1 MKLRSPI
8 CIATFLLLGLV
19 GPGISRNTPQQA
31 SDKGELHEHME
42 VIDEALGKLRRSLR
56 DPARCDE
63 SLDHIVLMQEKSLAC
78 KGLLPRLITEL
89 PVEERAAMER
99 DYRRVMVDFLIAQL
113 ELEAALLDGDPDAA
127 KTAFKQ
133 VRSMEE
139 SGHERFTEE
148 EE

>member
-1 MKLRSPI
+1 MKLCSPV
-8 CIATFLLLGLV
+8 CIPTFLLLVLV
-19 GPGISRNTPQQA
+19 GLGVSRNPPQEA

-42 VIDEALGKLRRSLR
+42 LIEEALGKLRRSLR

-63 SLDHIVLMQEKSLAC
+63 SLAHIALMQEKSLAC
-78 KGLLPRLITEL
+78 KLLAPRLISQL
-89 PVEERAAMER
+89 PGQERAAMER

-113 ELEAALLDGDPDAA
+113 ELEAALLDGDHDGA
-127 KTAFKQ
+127 KTAFKK
-133 VRSMEE
+133 VREMEE